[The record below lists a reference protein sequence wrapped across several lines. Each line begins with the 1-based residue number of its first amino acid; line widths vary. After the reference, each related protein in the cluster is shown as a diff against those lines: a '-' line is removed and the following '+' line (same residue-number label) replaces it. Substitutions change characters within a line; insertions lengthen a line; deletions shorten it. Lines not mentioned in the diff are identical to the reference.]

1 MNLTFEKVYNE
12 GYDEV
17 VLVDTKT
24 QKFYNLLKRNYT
36 TEKLETDTTE
46 FTTLEGRFYLNLTI
60 SGDEDLEDEGDNPG
74 GDDLEDDDDVTT
86 EVEETIE
93 EAQINIY
100 TVDNSLVRVSSVGTA
115 LKTIYVSDMTGR
127 TDEYIVEGNY
137 VELQL
142 PVSSG
147 VYTVT
152 VIGDTAS
159 KTGKVILK

>member
-1 MNLTFEKVYNE
+1 M
-12 GYDEV
+12 
-17 VLVDTKT
+17 VDTKT

-36 TEKLETDTTE
+36 TDVLTTGDT
-46 FTTLEGRFYLNLTI
+46 EGRFYLNLTI

-74 GDDLEDDDDVTT
+74 GDDIVDDDNIST
-86 EVEETIE
+86 EVEETTE
-93 EAQINIY
+93 EAEINIY
-100 TVDNSLVRVSSVGTA
+100 TVDNSIVRVSSIGTA

-127 TDEYIVEGNY
+127 TDSYNVDGNY

-152 VIGDTAS
+152 AIGETAS

>member
-24 QKFYNLLKRNYT
+24 QKFYNLLKRTYT
-36 TEKLETDTTE
+36 TDVLSTGDT
-46 FTTLEGRFYLNLTI
+46 EGRFYLNLTV
-60 SGDEDLEDEGDNPG
+60 SGDDDLDDEGDNPG
-74 GDDLEDDDDVTT
+74 GDDIVDDDDVST

-93 EAQINIY
+93 EPQINIY
-100 TVDNSLVRVSSVGTA
+100 TVDNSIVRVSSVGTA

-127 TDEYIVEGNY
+127 TDEYSVDGNY

-152 VIGDTAS
+152 AVGETAS
-159 KTGKVILK
+159 KIGKVILK